1 MVLHRLGAPGIHW
14 RHVSPRHENV
24 HVVVILLRR
33 RRRRSRF
40 GSRNHRF
47 GGGLVPTSSSHRGG
61 THRGRPGSFAPGL
74 LSGTACG
81 LLLLL
86 LGGQAVVLAMNAFPR
101 PALLALGAVP
111 LLVTLL
117 ATSKALVVLVPTVPL
132 CFHPSGLGT
141 LACVVFAS
149 SIALQ
154 LGPHSSHRSSVTL
167 LFRLPAC
174 SIVGF
179 KHILVPSLLVYD
191 VEQCVGVMH
200 YEIVP
205 HLLFHLPAQLDW
217 LYCRCYRLYL
227 HLGMLQRV
235 LPTTGLHQ
243 SVSPLS
249 ARYFRRACFC
259 MNTLLS
265 TGTLA
270 SIFST
275 RKIWRKIH
283 ITRLLDI
290 NASKVFEPF
299 L

>member
-1 MVLHRLGAPGIHW
+1 MLHAGKRK
-14 RHVSPRHENV
+14 
-24 HVVVILLRR
+24 
-33 RRRRSRF
+33 
-40 GSRNHRF
+40 
-47 GGGLVPTSSSHRGG
+47 SS
-61 THRGRPGSFAPGL
+61 
-74 LSGTACG
+74 
-81 LLLLL
+81 
-86 LGGQAVVLAMNAFPR
+86 
-101 PALLALGAVP
+101 
-111 LLVTLL
+111 VTLDRWL
-117 ATSKALVVLVPTVPL
+117 LWG
-132 CFHPSGLGT
+132 PS
-141 LACVVFAS
+141 C
-149 SIALQ
+149 IALQ

-249 ARYFRRACFC
+249 ARYFRRASFC

-275 RKIWRKIH
+275 PEDVATKIH
-283 ITRLLDI
+283 ITGLLHI
-290 NASKVFEPF
+290 NANKLFDPF